1 MMHPLTLQQLATC
14 VGGEL
19 QGVQGEK
26 VTHNPLINSVTMDTR
41 QVTANALFVALVGQ
55 RVDGH
60 SFLDLAQNM
69 GASAA
74 LVEKWQASPLPQIK
88 VASCVAAL
96 GALAGYNRQL
106 FKAPLIA
113 ITGNSGKTSVKAML
127 AAMLTAHFKQVLAT
141 EGNLNNE
148 LGVPLTLL
156 RLQPNHAVAAVEL
169 GANHLQEI
177 DYLARIAQPNVAII
191 TNVTGAH
198 LGEFGSM
205 QAIATAK
212 AEVMAHL
219 KSGGCLV
226 LNADDA
232 FYNFWLQQAKQQVA
246 GRIISFGFQQADVF
260 ATQVALDKQGRANF
274 KVITPWGMQNIRL
287 QLLGR
292 HNIANALAAIAAAG
306 HLGVPLAVQAKAL
319 EKLQPVSGRLHQVNA
334 WGGALL
340 LDDSYNASP
349 NAVKSAIDL
358 LATLPLGKK
367 LLALGSLAELG
378 AASDSIHTELGNYAR
393 QQGLDGLFALQGKAS
408 LAAKAF
414 GEGGKVA
421 ADHQALA
428 ELLKPNLGADTCLLV
443 KGSRTAAMDK
453 LVSLLT
459 PINQ

>member
-1 MMHPLTLQQLATC
+1 MMLPLTLQQLAAC
-14 VGGEL
+14 VGGE
-19 QGVQGEK
+19 VQGQTDSL
-26 VTHNPLINSVTMDTR
+26 VQRVALDAR
-41 QVTANALFVALVGQ
+41 QVDAGTLFAALVGQ

-60 SFLDLAQNM
+60 DFLDQAQNNH
-69 GASAA
+69 ACAA
-74 LVEKWQASPLPQIK
+74 LVERWQPSRLPQIK
-88 VASCVAAL
+88 VASVATAL
-96 GALAGYNRQL
+96 AALAGYNRQI
-106 FKAPLIA
+106 FTAPLIA
-113 ITGNSGKTSVKAML
+113 VTGNSGKTSVKEML
-127 AAMLTAHFKQVLAT
+127 AAILTAQFGKVLAT
-141 EGNLNNE
+141 QGNLNNA

-156 RLQPNHAVAAVEL
+156 RLQPNHAAAVVEL

-212 AEVMAHL
+212 AEVMAHI

-226 LNADDA
+226 LNADDV
-232 FYNFWLQQAKQQVA
+232 FYDFWLQQAKQQVT
-246 GRIISFGFQQADVF
+246 GKIISFGFQQADVR

-274 KVITPWGMQNIRL
+274 QVVTPWGTQNIHL
-287 QLLGR
+287 QLLGQ

-306 HLGVPLAVQAKAL
+306 DLGVPLAVQAQAL

-349 NAVKSAIDL
+349 DAVKSAIDL
-358 LATLPLGKK
+358 LAALPTGKK

-378 AASDSIHTELGNYAR
+378 DAADSIHTELGAYAR

-414 GEGGKVA
+414 GEGGKIAVS
-421 ADHQALA
+421 HEALA
-428 ELLKPNLGADTCLLV
+428 ELLKPKLDADTCLLV
-443 KGSRTAAMDK
+443 KGSRAAAMDK
-453 LVSLLT
+453 LVNLLA
-459 PINQ
+459 PVNK